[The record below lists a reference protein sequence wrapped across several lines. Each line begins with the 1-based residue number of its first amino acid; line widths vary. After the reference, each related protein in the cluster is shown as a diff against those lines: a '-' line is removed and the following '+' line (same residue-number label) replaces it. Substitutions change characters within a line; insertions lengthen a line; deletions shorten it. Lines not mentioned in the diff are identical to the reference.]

1 MMYFPPPPSALSAV
15 SAARNAVSQMNL
27 YGYTTQSMLPQR
39 RMEMEAR
46 GRFLATGSGELLY
59 GTLPA
64 PGNRSRL
71 RCSSTGLSPLP
82 L

>member
-1 MMYFPPPPSALSAV
+1 MMYFPPPPPSALNAV

-39 RMEMEAR
+39 RFEMEAAR
-46 GRFLATGSGELLY
+46 GRFMAAAGGSGGELLY

-64 PGNRSRL
+64 PGNKGRL
-71 RCSSTGLSPLP
+71 RCS
-82 L
+82 